1 MSSPTAVDAEAG
13 GGLYVHEV
21 ITCRSL
27 QSREAY
33 QEIAKSMKG
42 FSLLGTWQI
51 VGMTGTW
58 PTVLNIWQVPGG
70 WSGWGEFLDRTYG
83 AAKRE
88 MHAYFDKFDEVRSGG
103 SDMLMRPVP
112 WSPAPEQLVAEGVTG
127 SLFVHEVTTVRPG
140 TGSDYLAAMREHWL
154 PVATEHGHRLIGMY
168 EALLCDTVV
177 VTVWAT
183 DVAHHIALMTSQ
195 DARIVQWRSRAREFA
210 TGWHEELMAPA
221 PGTTFA
227 P

>member
-1 MSSPTAVDAEAG
+1 ME
-13 GGLYVHEV
+13 GLYVHEV

-27 QSREAY
+27 QSREPY
-33 QEIAKSMKG
+33 QEIAKGMKG

-51 VGMTGTW
+51 VGMTGVW
-58 PTVLNIWQVPGG
+58 PTVLNVWQVPGG
-70 WSGWGEFLDRTYG
+70 WSGWADFLERTYG
-83 AAKRE
+83 SVKRE
-88 MHAYFDKFDEVRSGG
+88 MHAYFDQFDEVRSGG

-112 WSPAPEQLVAEGVTG
+112 WSPDPEQLVAEGVTG

-140 TGSDYLAAMREHWL
+140 TGSDYLAAMNEHWQ
-154 PVATEHGHRLIGMY
+154 PVANDHGHRLIGMY
-168 EALLCDTVV
+168 EALMSDTTV

-183 DVAHHIALMTSQ
+183 DVENHIGLMTSQ
-195 DARIVQWRSRAREFA
+195 DPRIAQWRSKAREYA
-210 TGWHEELMAPA
+210 TAWHEELMAPA

>member
-1 MSSPTAVDAEAG
+1 ME
-13 GGLYVHEV
+13 GLYVHEV
-21 ITCRSL
+21 ITCRTL
-27 QSREAY
+27 QGRERY
-33 QEIAKSMKG
+33 QEIAKGMKG

-83 AAKRE
+83 AAKHE
-88 MHAYFDKFDEVRSGG
+88 MHATFDKFDEVRSGG

-112 WSPAPEQLVAEGVTG
+112 WSPSPEQLVAEGVTG

-140 TGSDYLAAMREHWL
+140 AGSEYLAAMHEHWL
-154 PVATEHGHRLIGMY
+154 PVAYDHGHQLIGMY
-168 EALLCDTVV
+168 EVLMCDTTV

-183 DVAHHIALMTSQ
+183 DVENHIGLMTSQ
-195 DARIVQWRSRAREFA
+195 DSRIAGWRSRAREFA